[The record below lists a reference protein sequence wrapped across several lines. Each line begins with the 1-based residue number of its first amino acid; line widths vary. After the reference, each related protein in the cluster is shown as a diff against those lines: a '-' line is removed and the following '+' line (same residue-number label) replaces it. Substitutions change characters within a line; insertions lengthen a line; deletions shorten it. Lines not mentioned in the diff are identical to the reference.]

1 MSILALAG
9 NQNCG
14 KTTLFNALTGLNQHV
29 GNWPGVTVERKT
41 GRVYAHREVEVVD
54 LPGVYALSPY
64 SEEEKVTRDFL
75 LHGEWDAAVNVVDA
89 TSLERGLYLT
99 LQLLTLGRPV
109 VLALNMMD
117 EVRKRGDQLDIPAL
131 SSALGIPVV
140 PICARTGEGV
150 EALLS
155 ACVPPPPLTA
165 PTEPLSGPVRQAVR
179 KLEKLIAPSAEKQRL
194 SASFMAQKLL
204 EGDTDLL
211 NLLPSAIAE
220 QATKAVVEATQ
231 AWGRE
236 GAAMLADARYRWI
249 ETLVRRVLNRADH
262 GPTLTE
268 RIDRVA
274 LHPVAA
280 FPLLAGMLLLVFS
293 LTFGPVGSTLSEGF
307 SALLFRGVEA
317 ADEALAAISVAPGL
331 RSLVVSGVLT
341 GVCSVLSFLPTLLVL
356 FLCLSILEDSGY
368 MARAAFLMDRPL
380 RALGLNGRCF
390 IPLLMGFG
398 CTVPAALATMAMPG
412 RRDRRFTALLTPFIS
427 CGAKMPVYAL
437 ISKAIFPRSHWVVI
451 FALYLGG
458 VLLAVCA
465 AFVGRAVFVGDA
477 APFVMELPTYRLPR
491 PMSVLRTMA
500 DKASGFVKK
509 AFTVIL
515 LSTVLVWFLRAFTP
529 QLQSAETARESLL
542 AAIAGKIAPALRP
555 LGFGSA
561 EAAAA
566 LLTGLLAK
574 ESVLSTLSVL
584 CGVDA
589 SSAQMVMALRQLFPT
604 AASALAFLT
613 FVLLYPPCAAA
624 QSALSRAME
633 SRRLAAFSFLAQ
645 ITVAWGCAFCVCR
658 IATLLGV

>member
-155 ACVPPPPLTA
+155 ACVPPPPFAA
-165 PTEPLSGPVRQAVR
+165 PPEPLSGPVRQAVR

-380 RALGLNGRCF
+380 RTLGLNGRCF

-437 ISKAIFPRSHWVVI
+437 ISKAIFPRSHWVII

-465 AFVGRAVFVGDA
+465 AFVGRAVFTGDA